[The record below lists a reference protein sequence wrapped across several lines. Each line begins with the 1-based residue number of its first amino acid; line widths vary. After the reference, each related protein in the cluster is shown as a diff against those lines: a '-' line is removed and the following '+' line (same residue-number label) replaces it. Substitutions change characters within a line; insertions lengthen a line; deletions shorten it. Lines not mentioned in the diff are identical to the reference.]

1 MNDQQALAFIHSRHA
16 VGQKVELRNITHL
29 LERLGNPHKQLKF
42 VHVAGTNGKGS
53 TSTYTAAALTK
64 AGYHTGLF
72 ISPYVIEFRE
82 RIQLDGQIIPKEEL
96 AQVTASVKEAVESL
110 DALGERCTEF
120 ETVTAIA
127 MVWYSRKQA
136 DIVVLEVGLGGRLDA
151 TNSIP
156 VPEAAVITRIGLE
169 HTEILVARYMPT
181 SEHSP
186 SKFALRS
193 IMISSGE
200 PWATPTSCSQA
211 HAMPSL
217 SCNLNLEAGTPH

>member
-96 AQVTASVKEAVESL
+96 AQVTASVK
-110 DALGERCTEF
+110 RR
-120 ETVTAIA
+120 
-127 MVWYSRKQA
+127 W
-136 DIVVLEVGLGGRLDA
+136 
-151 TNSIP
+151 N
-156 VPEAAVITRIGLE
+156 
-169 HTEILVARYMPT
+169 
-181 SEHSP
+181 
-186 SKFALRS
+186 
-193 IMISSGE
+193 
-200 PWATPTSCSQA
+200 PWTPWGNGA
-211 HAMPSL
+211 PSL
-217 SCNLNLEAGTPH
+217 RR